1 MVGWIRRALADTR
14 RIFDRIA
21 LIIIKA
27 HVKSL
32 SYWTSIDTRFRINF
46 QFLTG
51 TCRALTI
58 AGCGECFAQ
67 FAATS
72 SRACERVVVSGG
84 GTIRRGRPNRVSAP
98 FAELSLWIARA
109 VSIRIQLAFQD
120 GLDRIR
126 ISTWTKPP
134 KLRVVL
140 EAVGIVF
147 FVAAKFAVRIAGIAR
162 DSRQRNDAKG
172 GVTRNR
178 KTSHCPCAHVSQS
191 TQDGH
196 RKEDAG
202 RYIGRN
208 DAYKTDVRWV
218 CCRFAFAHAVASV
231 EIGKV
236 NGEPDVLSK

>member
-147 FVAAKFAVRIAGIAR
+147 FVAAKFAVRIARIAR
-162 DSRQRNDAKG
+162 NSCQRNDAKA
-172 GVTRNR
+172 GVPRNR
-178 KTSHCPCAHVSQS
+178 KTSHCLGGHISEG
-191 TQDGH
+191 TQNRY
-196 RKEDAG
+196 RKEDADWDG
-202 RYIGRN
+202 GRN
-208 DAYKTDVRWV
+208 YAYKTDV
-218 CCRFAFAHAVASV
+218 CR
-231 EIGKV
+231 IC
-236 NGEPDVLSK
+236 